1 MATATD
7 PNRPSTGPFT
17 TDQRRRLE
25 ALQFAKRLIGRTVTA
40 GAYHS
45 DTVVDLTD
53 LVDLAEYI
61 VSGDH

>member
-7 PNRPSTGPFT
+7 PNRPSIGPFNT
-17 TDQRRRLE
+17 SQRQRLE
-25 ALQFAKRLIGRTVTA
+25 ALQFAKRLIGRTITA

-53 LVDLAEYI
+53 LMDLADYI
-61 VSGDH
+61 VSGDR